1 MTQSWVIFNIKITGH
16 GQMGGKMSEFKVI
29 ESQEELDK
37 ILKDRL
43 ERAEKKTKEEM
54 QGLIDSLKSENASLK
69 EENTNYQKELE
80 GVKEKDV
87 TISTLE
93 GEIESYKMAEL
104 RRKVA
109 IENNIPYTLSDRI
122 IGDDEESMAED
133 AKRLAEFVG
142 KKDYVPPLKT
152 YEDKDSDST
161 QGAYKTLLSDLK
173 TKGE

>member
-1 MTQSWVIFNIKITGH
+1 MTQAWVIFNIILPDTGKWEE
-16 GQMGGKMSEFKVI
+16 KMSEFKII

-43 ERAEKKTKEEM
+43 DRAEKKAKEEL
-54 QGLIDSLKSENASLK
+54 QGLIDSLKSENAGLK
-69 EENTNYQKELE
+69 EENTNYQKQLE
-80 GVKEKDV
+80 GIEEKDK
-87 TISTLE
+87 TISNLE

-109 IENNIPYTLSDRI
+109 IENNIPYKIADRI
-122 IGDDEESMAED
+122 IGDDEESMTED

-161 QGAYKTLLSDLK
+161 QGAYKTLLSNLN

>member
-1 MTQSWVIFNIKITGH
+1 
-16 GQMGGKMSEFKVI
+16 MSDFKVI

-43 ERAEKKTKEEM
+43 ERAEKKAREEM
-54 QGLIDSLKSENASLK
+54 QGLIDSLKSENAGLK
-69 EENTNYQKELE
+69 EENTNYQKQLE

-109 IENNIPYTLSDRI
+109 IENSIPYTLADRI

>member
-1 MTQSWVIFNIKITGH
+1 
-16 GQMGGKMSEFKVI
+16 MSEFKVI

-43 ERAEKKTKEEM
+43 ERAEKKAKEEM
-54 QGLIDSLKSENASLK
+54 QGLIDSLKSENAGLK
-69 EENTNYQKELE
+69 EENTNYQKQLD

-93 GEIESYKMAEL
+93 GEIESYKKAEL

-109 IENNIPYTLSDRI
+109 IENSIPYTLADRI
-122 IGDDEESMAED
+122 VGDDEESMTED

-142 KKDYVPPLKT
+142 KKEYVPPLKN
-152 YEDKDSDST
+152 YEDKTPDST

>member
-1 MTQSWVIFNIKITGH
+1 
-16 GQMGGKMSEFKVI
+16 MSEFKVI
-29 ESQEELDK
+29 ESQEELDR

-43 ERAEKKTKEEM
+43 ERAEKKAKEDM
-54 QGLIDSLKSENASLK
+54 QGLIDSLKSENSGLK
-69 EENTNYQKELE
+69 EENTSYQKQLE

-109 IENNIPYTLSDRI
+109 IENNIPYTLADRI
-122 IGDDEESMAED
+122 VGDDEESMTED

-142 KKDYVPPLKT
+142 KKEYVPPLKN
-152 YEDKDSDST
+152 YEDKNLDST

>member
-1 MTQSWVIFNIKITGH
+1 
-16 GQMGGKMSEFKVI
+16 MSDFKVI
-29 ESQEELDK
+29 ESQEELDR

-43 ERAEKKTKEEM
+43 ERAEKKAKEEM
-54 QGLIDSLKSENASLK
+54 QGLIDSLKSENAGLK
-69 EENTNYQKELE
+69 DENTNYQKQLE

-93 GEIESYKMAEL
+93 GEIESYKKAEL

-109 IENNIPYTLSDRI
+109 IKNDIPYSLADRI

-142 KKDYVPPLKT
+142 KKDYVPPLRN
-152 YEDKDSDST
+152 YEDKNQDNMD
-161 QGAYKTLLSDLK
+161 GALKDLLNNLN
-173 TKGE
+173 TEGE

>member
-1 MTQSWVIFNIKITGH
+1 
-16 GQMGGKMSEFKVI
+16 MSDFKVI
-29 ESQEELDK
+29 ESQEELDR

-43 ERAEKKTKEEM
+43 ERAEKKAREEL
-54 QGLIDSLKSENASLK
+54 QGQIDSLKSENAGLK
-69 EENTNYQKELE
+69 EENTNYQKQLE

-87 TISTLE
+87 AISTLK

-109 IENNIPYTLSDRI
+109 IENNIPYTLADRI

-142 KKDYVPPLKT
+142 KKDYVPPLRS
-152 YEDKDSDST
+152 YESKEADSVD
-161 QGAYKTLLSDLK
+161 GAFKNLLSNLN
-173 TKGE
+173 TEGE

>member
-1 MTQSWVIFNIKITGH
+1 
-16 GQMGGKMSEFKVI
+16 MSEFKVI

-43 ERAEKKTKEEM
+43 ERAEKKAKEEM
-54 QGLIDSLKSENASLK
+54 QGLIDSLKSECAGLK
-69 EENTNYQKELE
+69 EENANYQKQLE
-80 GVKEKDV
+80 GIGEKDK
-87 TISTLE
+87 TISSLE
-93 GEIESYKMAEL
+93 GEIESYKKAEL

-109 IENNIPYTLSDRI
+109 IENNIPYTLADRI
-122 IGDDEESMAED
+122 VGDDEESMAED

-142 KKDYVPPLKT
+142 KKDYVPPLKN
-152 YEDKDSDST
+152 YEDRSPDST

>member
-1 MTQSWVIFNIKITGH
+1 
-16 GQMGGKMSEFKVI
+16 MSDFKVI
-29 ESQEELDK
+29 ESQEELDR

-43 ERAEKKTKEEM
+43 ERAEKKAKEEM
-54 QGLIDSLKSENASLK
+54 QGIIDSLESENAGLK
-69 EENTNYQKELE
+69 EENTNYQKQLE
-80 GVKEKDV
+80 EIGEKDK
-87 TISTLE
+87 TISSLE

-109 IENNIPYTLSDRI
+109 IENSIPYSLADRI

-161 QGAYKTLLSDLK
+161 QGAYKTLLSSLN

>member
-1 MTQSWVIFNIKITGH
+1 
-16 GQMGGKMSEFKVI
+16 MSDFKVI
-29 ESQEELDK
+29 ESQEELDR

-43 ERAEKKTKEEM
+43 DRAEKKAKEEM
-54 QGLIDSLKSENASLK
+54 QGLIDSLKSENACLK
-69 EENTNYQKELE
+69 EENTNYQKQLE

-93 GEIESYKMAEL
+93 GEIESYKKAEL

-109 IENNIPYTLSDRI
+109 IKNDIPYTLADRI

-142 KKDYVPPLKT
+142 KKDYVPPLRN
-152 YEDKDSDST
+152 YEDKNQDNMD
-161 QGAYKTLLSDLK
+161 GALKDLLNNLN
-173 TKGE
+173 TEGE